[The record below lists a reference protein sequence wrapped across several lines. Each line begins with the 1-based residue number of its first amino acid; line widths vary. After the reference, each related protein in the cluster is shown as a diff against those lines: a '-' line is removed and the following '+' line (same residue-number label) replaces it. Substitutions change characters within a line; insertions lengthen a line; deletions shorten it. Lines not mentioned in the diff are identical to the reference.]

1 MKLFDLDG
9 TLLDSNGIWE
19 EIDLRFLEKRGI
31 PWSRE
36 YHEGVIHA
44 IFPVAARF
52 TKEFCQ
58 LAESEEEIMAEW
70 LEMAYDAY
78 AHRLPAKEGAAEYL
92 AACAARGERLAL
104 YTSAEPSLAKAALA
118 RFGWDRLLRPLVFA
132 QELGMTKGTPG
143 AFAAA
148 ARALGP
154 RRRRSNFLTTRRSP
168 AARPRRRA
176 AASPASTTASSPPRR
191 GRCARCATGISAP
204 FGSCCD
210 RQKTGRKPQG
220 GPVQHRLSK
229 RSHRVWLEEPKRVQ
243 FIFGT
248 GMYPPGGLLS
258 PLRGDSP

>member
-52 TKEFCQ
+52 TKEFCH

-148 ARALGP
+148 ARALG
-154 RRRRSNFLTTRRSP
+154 TSP
-168 AARPRRRA
+168 EEIEFFDDSPVACRA
-176 AASPASTTASSPPRR
+176 AKEAGCRV
-191 GRCARCATGISAP
+191 TGVHDRLFAAQE
-204 FGSCCD
+204 GEMRALCD
-210 RQKTGRKPQG
+210 RYI
-220 GPVQHRLSK
+220 
-229 RSHRVWLEEPKRVQ
+229 RSFRE
-243 FIFGT
+243 
-248 GMYPPGGLLS
+248 LL
-258 PLRGDSP
+258 

>member
-52 TKEFCQ
+52 TKEFCR

-104 YTSAEPSLAKAALA
+104 YTSAEPSLAKAAS
-118 RFGWDRLLRPLVFA
+118 
-132 QELGMTKGTPG
+132 
-143 AFAAA
+143 
-148 ARALGP
+148 LGP
-154 RRRRSNFLTTRRSP
+154 LTCPSPWAAPASSTLRRSTRPFSGSRRP
-168 AARPRRRA
+168 AGA
-176 AASPASTTASSPPRR
+176 TASCP
-191 GRCARCATGISAP
+191 
-204 FGSCCD
+204 
-210 RQKTGRKPQG
+210 
-220 GPVQHRLSK
+220 
-229 RSHRVWLEEPKRVQ
+229 
-243 FIFGT
+243 
-248 GMYPPGGLLS
+248 
-258 PLRGDSP
+258 